1 MRNKEKDTI
10 NIVIGKHMAELRAKF
25 NLSQKEICQVIGVNR
40 NTYKDY
46 EIGNRTIPLQ
56 VLRDLATFYKV
67 SSNYFFED
75 MPELT
80 QNEKQQLF
88 RYSSAVAND
97 KQKYIAIDVS
107 NPSTMKKYFD
117 NEQEKIQSRVRLRVK
132 QLRLDNN
139 KTQEEIAKY
148 LGVDKSTYNKYENG
162 KRKFNNDVVKQL
174 ADYYSIKVS
183 DIVD

>member
-80 QNEKQQLF
+80 QKEKQQLF
-88 RYSSAVAND
+88 RYSTAVAND
-97 KQKYIAIDVS
+97 KQKYIVIDVN
-107 NPSTMKKYFD
+107 NPSAMKKYFD

-139 KTQEEIAKY
+139 KTQEEIAKF

-162 KRKFNNDVVKQL
+162 KRKFNNDVVKEL
-174 ADYYSIKVS
+174 ADYYNIKVS